1 MVTYRGKKYVCLLDL
16 AMEIFRGK
24 WKAVII
30 CHLNKGEKRFLE
42 LQRITSG
49 VSQKVLNEKLKEL
62 EQDDIVTK
70 VVYPEVP
77 PKVEY
82 YLTEKGK
89 DLALILQDLESW
101 SNKYFQ
107 NLTD

>member
-1 MVTYRGKKYVCLLDL
+1 MIKYRNKTYVCLLDL
-16 AMEIFRGK
+16 AVEIFRGK

-49 VSQKVLNEKLKEL
+49 VSQKVLSEKLKEL
-62 EQDDIVTK
+62 EEDEIIKK
-70 VVYPEVP
+70 VVYPNLP
-77 PKVEY
+77 LKVEY

-89 DLALILQDLESW
+89 ELAIILDNLENW
-101 SNKYFQ
+101 SKKYY
-107 NLTD
+107 T